1 MSHYRYFVLELC
13 AASLDKLFLLDGDA
27 EKYKGPTLPPD
38 SDVLLQLAEGLQYIH
53 SNKLIHRDIKPGNV
67 LISVDHKSQTA
78 AVKWA
83 DFGLS
88 RPINDRGT
96 YQITTIAGSNNWM
109 APELLKQITIE
120 NKTELRGD
128 VMSDIF
134 AEGLVFAYYL
144 GRGVHPYGSSK
155 EEIKSNLET
164 DNPFHLKGELLFL
177 AYYKF

>member
-1 MSHYRYFVLELC
+1 
-13 AASLDKLFLLDGDA
+13 
-27 EKYKGPTLPPD
+27 
-38 SDVLLQLAEGLQYIH
+38 
-53 SNKLIHRDIKPGNV
+53 
-67 LISVDHKSQTA
+67 
-78 AVKWA
+78 
-83 DFGLS
+83 
-88 RPINDRGT
+88 
-96 YQITTIAGSNNWM
+96 M
-109 APELLKQITIE
+109 APELLKQMTIE